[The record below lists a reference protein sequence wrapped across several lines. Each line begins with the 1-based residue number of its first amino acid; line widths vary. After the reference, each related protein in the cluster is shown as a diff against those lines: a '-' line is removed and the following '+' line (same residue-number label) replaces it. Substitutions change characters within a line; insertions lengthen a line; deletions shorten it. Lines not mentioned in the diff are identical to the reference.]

1 MLVVDTSVM
10 VKWYCVEEDTDKAL
24 LIRDEYVRGKT
35 KITSPDLVILELAN
49 AIRYKENSTTEDV
62 DTVLSNFV
70 RLNLDIIVPTIELV
84 KRASRLS
91 FEYNTTIYDALYLA
105 LAEELSY
112 DFITA
117 DEKLYRKVH
126 GLSFVRLLKE
136 ERNTKKAEFEE
147 KRLC

>member
-1 MLVVDTSVM
+1 MLVVDASVM

-24 LIRDEYVRGKT
+24 LIRDEHVRGKV

-62 DTVLSNFV
+62 DDVLSNFV
-70 RLNLDIIVPTIELV
+70 RLNLDIVVPTIELV
-84 KRASRLS
+84 KRASRFS
-91 FEYNTTIYDALYLA
+91 FEYNTTIYDAIYLA

-117 DEKLYRKVH
+117 DEKLHRKVH
-126 GLSFVRLLKE
+126 DLSFVRLLKE
-136 ERNTKKAEFEE
+136 ERSQKKVEFDD